1 MACGGDRSGPKSRA
15 VAVLACAAIV
25 LFNVLF
31 KSIVLKS
38 AVLVGTGGTH
48 IDFDFGR
55 ILTFLSNGVLSII
68 GDNDGPDYL
77 IGESFGDVST
87 PAKWVW
93 LILFAGPVLGGNCI
107 ALWRVWKSRSGSW
120 ERYSGF
126 YEPISLALLFA
137 LVLGPTLTTIR
148 LEQRWLFAPF
158 IVLLLIFVGRP
169 PRLEIQASR
178 IPAVAM
184 GLAVAFASIALD
196 TLISNGFERVFFVS
210 AGRYATKVKHDVV
223 DRGLA
228 TGDRIAFITNPDDC
242 TWTLINGRFFSLYG
256 GKAKSV
262 VCVSTLSDVV
272 REDLGYDGVFGER
285 APGDRLEN
293 MTSKVREQIWSPKR
307 RVAFDFLERFNDGKI
322 DNQTPVDFANQARCA
337 LAALELGRW
346 STAHA
351 HGDLWLRGSLRWYPY
366 RGRRVADVRRG
377 NGIFRALSRARRC
390 SN

>member
-1 MACGGDRSGPKSRA
+1 MAGCEY
-15 VAVLACAAIV
+15 
-25 LFNVLF
+25 
-31 KSIVLKS
+31 
-38 AVLVGTGGTH
+38 
-48 IDFDFGR
+48 
-55 ILTFLSNGVLSII
+55 FLSNGVLSII

-93 LILFAGPVLGGNCI
+93 LIWFAGPVLGE
-107 ALWRVWKSRSGSW
+107 LHRSLACLEKPVGVLGTLF
-120 ERYSGF
+120 RLLRAH
-126 YEPISLALLFA
+126 LALLFA

-158 IVLLLIFVGRP
+158 IVLLLIFVGCL

-293 MTSKVREQIWSPKR
+293 MTSKVREQIRSPKR

-322 DNQTPVDFANQARCA
+322 DNQTPVDSPTKRGA
-337 LAALELGRW
+337 LLLPWNSA
-346 STAHA
+346 SVMAHA